1 MIDFIIV
8 ILFLAGIGCTCLL
21 VWIFIKSKGE
31 DFDWGCPERPP
42 QPPPR
47 KNKYEI

>member
-1 MIDFIIV
+1 MIDFLIV
-8 ILFLAGIGCTCLL
+8 ILFLLGIGCVNILIW
-21 VWIFIKSKGE
+21 VFIKSKGE
-31 DFDWGCPERPP
+31 DFDWGVTDNPP